1 MSKFFVGID
10 TGGTFTDLVA
20 ADLDS
25 GRYYYHKV
33 PTTTGDP
40 ARGILD
46 GIAEVLDQN
55 AIARRDVAFLVLGTT
70 LATNAVLEGKWA
82 RTGLITT
89 AGFRDVLELA
99 RQRRPHY
106 FNLDIPKP
114 MPPASRDC
122 RLEVS
127 ERVAQDGSVVTPLAE
142 ADVRRAVETLKARK
156 VEAVAICFM
165 HAYANAAHEERA
177 RSLVQSLWPEI
188 YLCTSSE
195 VLGEFREFERFSTAT
210 VNASLMP
217 IMDRTMSQFE
227 AGVAAL
233 GIPNRPRVMQS
244 NGGAVS
250 PGAVRK
256 MPVNTFFSGPA
267 GGVIG
272 TVGLGRQLKAPNL
285 IAFDMGGTSTDVCL
299 IRDGEPAKKSERSMG
314 GFPVRTRSLDIHT
327 IGAGGG
333 SIAWIDAGG
342 LLKVG
347 PQSAGAYPGPAA
359 YGRGGTRATVTDA
372 NVTLGRL
379 SPKSLLGGRMA
390 MHPDKAHAA
399 IDELAKS
406 LGVDSVKAAA
416 GVIEI
421 INVNMMGAVRVIS
434 VEQGEDPRDFTL
446 VAFGGAGPLHAAE
459 VARNMGMGR
468 VLVPP
473 RPGLL
478 SAIGLLHADVRGDFS
493 LTRLLRAE
501 AANLKAFNTG
511 FADLKKRG
519 AAWLRAEGKNEGE
532 QRATFAWFVD
542 LRYFGQN
549 FELIMPLTSERLSAT
564 SLQRLAAAFHRRHQ
578 AFYGYDMPAQPVEI
592 VNLRLVVT
600 AARKALPA
608 ARPLKKIVK
617 KQIVTEK
624 RRVWFA
630 QTGFVQTPVYQRDQL
645 PPGWRSTGPAIIE
658 QMDATT
664 VVPPKAGLRND
675 ALGYLHLTLNDAK
688 ATKATKVVKAVKK

>member
-1 MSKFFVGID
+1 MSKIFVGID

-20 ADLDS
+20 ADLD
-25 GRYYYHKV
+25 GRRTCYHKV

-40 ARGILD
+40 SRGILQ
-46 GIAEVLDQN
+46 GIAELLDQN
-55 AIARRDVAFLVLGTT
+55 SLSRKDVVFLVLGTT

-82 RTGLITT
+82 ATGVITT
-89 AGFRDVLELA
+89 NGFRDVLELA

-114 MPPASRDC
+114 MPPATRDC
-122 RLEVS
+122 RLEVR
-127 ERVAQDGSVVTPLAE
+127 ERVSHDGAVITPLVE
-142 ADVRRAVETLKARK
+142 EDVRRAVEVLKAKK
-156 VEAVAICFM
+156 VEAIAICFM
-165 HAYANAAHEERA
+165 HAYANADHEARA
-177 RSLVQSLWPEI
+177 RALVQALWPEV

-210 VNASLMP
+210 INASLMP
-217 IMDRTMSQFE
+217 VMDRTMAEFE

-233 GIPNRPRVMQS
+233 GIPRVPRVMQS

-256 MPVNTFFSGPA
+256 LPVNTFFSGPA

-272 TVGLGRQLKAPNL
+272 AVSLGRKLKASNL
-285 IAFDMGGTSTDVCL
+285 ITFDMGGTSTDVCL
-299 IRDGEPAKKSERSMG
+299 IKDGEPAKKSERMMG

-333 SIAWIDAGG
+333 SIAWTDAGG

-359 YGRGGTRATVTDA
+359 YGRGGTLATVTDA
-372 NVTLGRL
+372 NVVLGRL
-379 SPKSLLGGRMA
+379 SPQSLLGGRMA
-390 MHPDKAHAA
+390 MHPDKAHVA
-399 IDELAKS
+399 IDTLADA
-406 LGVDSVKAAA
+406 LGVDAVKAAA

-434 VEQGEDPRDFTL
+434 VEQGVDPRDFTL
-446 VAFGGAGPLHAAE
+446 LAFGGAGPLHAAE
-459 VARNMGMGR
+459 VARNMGMGK

-501 AANLKAFNTG
+501 GTNVKAFNAG
-511 FADLKKRG
+511 LADLQKRG
-519 AAWLRAEGKNEGE
+519 AEWLRGEGE
-532 QRATFAWFVD
+532 QKAKFQWFVD

-549 FELIMPLTSERLSAT
+549 FELIMPLAKDSLSAMSLKRLT
-564 SLQRLAAAFHRRHQ
+564 SAFHRRHK
-578 AFYGYDMPAQPVEI
+578 AFYGYDMPTHPVEI

-600 AARKALPA
+600 AARKLPTIVA
-608 ARPLKKIVK
+608 ESIKIIK

-624 RRVWFA
+624 RRAWFA
-630 QTGFVQTPVYQRDQL
+630 ETGFMRTPVVARDAL
-645 PPGWRSTGPAIIE
+645 PAGWRASGPVIIE
-658 QMDATT
+658 QMDATI
-664 VVPPKAGLRND
+664 VVPPKAKVHND
-675 ALGYLHLTLNDAK
+675 ALGYLHIALS
-688 ATKATKVVKAVKK
+688 

>member
-1 MSKFFVGID
+1 MSKLFVGID

-20 ADLDS
+20 ADLGS
-25 GRYYYHKV
+25 GRHYYHKV

-40 ARGILD
+40 ARGILE
-46 GIAEVLDQN
+46 GIAELLDQN
-55 AIARRDVAFLVLGTT
+55 SLARRDVAFLVLGTT

-82 RTGLITT
+82 RTGVITT

-114 MPPASRDC
+114 MPPAPRDC

-127 ERVAQDGSVVTPLAE
+127 ERVAQDGSVVTPLVE
-142 ADVRRAVETLKARK
+142 DDVRRAVAVLKTK
-156 VEAVAICFM
+156 QVEAVAICFM
-165 HAYANAAHEERA
+165 HAYANADHEARTRA
-177 RSLVQSLWPEI
+177 LVKSLWPEI

-217 IMDRTMSQFE
+217 IMDYALSQFE
-227 AGVAAL
+227 KGVAEL
-233 GIPNRPRVMQS
+233 GIPHTPRVMQS

-299 IRDGEPAKKSERSMG
+299 IRDGEPAKKSERQMG
-314 GFPVRTRSLDIHT
+314 GFPVRTRTLDIHT

-406 LGVDSVKAAA
+406 LRVDAVKAAA
-416 GVIEI
+416 GVLEI

-446 VAFGGAGPLHAAE
+446 VAFGGAGPLHAAD
-459 VARNMGMGR
+459 VARNMGMGK

-501 AANLKAFNTG
+501 SANVKAFNAG
-511 FADLKKRG
+511 FADLKQRG
-519 AAWLRAEGKNEGE
+519 VAWLRGEGE
-532 QRATFAWFVD
+532 RESETKAKFEWQVD

-549 FELIMPLTSERLSAT
+549 FELIMPLASDRLSAA
-564 SLQRLAAAFHRRHQ
+564 SLKRLTAAFHRRHK

-600 AARKALPA
+600 AARKSLPVA
-608 ARPLKKIVK
+608 KVNKVVK
-617 KQIVTEK
+617 KHIVTEK
-624 RRVWFA
+624 RRVWFPE
-630 QTGFVQTPVYQRDQL
+630 TGFVQTPVYERDAL
-645 PPGWRSTGPAIIE
+645 PAGWRSTGPAIIE
-658 QMDATT
+658 QMDSTA
-664 VVPPKAGLRND
+664 VVPPKAIIHND
-675 ALGYLHLTLNDAK
+675 ALGYLHLTLAK
-688 ATKATKVVKAVKK
+688 Q

>member
-1 MSKFFVGID
+1 MSKLFVGID

-20 ADLDS
+20 ADLGN
-25 GRYYYHKV
+25 GRHYYHKV

-46 GIAEVLDQN
+46 GIAELLDQN
-55 AIARRDVAFLVLGTT
+55 HIARKDVAFLVLGTT

-82 RTGLITT
+82 RTGVITT
-89 AGFRDVLELA
+89 SGFRDVLELA

-114 MPPASRDC
+114 MPPAPRDC
-122 RLEVS
+122 RLEVN
-127 ERVAQDGSVVTPLAE
+127 ERVAPDGAVVTPLME
-142 ADVRRAVETLKARK
+142 DDVRRAVEVLKTKK

-165 HAYANAAHEERA
+165 HAYANADHEERA
-177 RSLVQSLWPEI
+177 RALVKSLWPEI

-195 VLGEFREFERFSTAT
+195 VLGEFREFERFSTAA

-217 IMDRTMSQFE
+217 IMDHALSQFE
-227 AGVAAL
+227 KGVAAL
-233 GIPNRPRVMQS
+233 GIPHTPRVMQS

-272 TVGLGRQLKAPNL
+272 TVGLGRMLKAPNL

-299 IRDGEPAKKSERSMG
+299 IRDGEPAKKSERQMG
-314 GFPVRTRSLDIHT
+314 GFPVRTRTLDIHT

-359 YGRGGTRATVTDA
+359 YGRGGTKATVTDA

-399 IDELAKS
+399 IDALAKS
-406 LGVDSVKAAA
+406 LRVDAVKAAA
-416 GVIEI
+416 GVLEI

-446 VAFGGAGPLHAAE
+446 VAFGGAGPLHAAD
-459 VARNMGMGR
+459 VARNMGMGK

-501 AANLKAFNTG
+501 SANLKAFNAG
-511 FADLKKRG
+511 FADLKQRG
-519 AAWLRAEGKNEGE
+519 IAWLRGESE
-532 QRATFAWFVD
+532 QRAKFEWQVD

-549 FELIMPLTSERLSAT
+549 FELIMPLASDRLSAA
-564 SLQRLAAAFHRRHQ
+564 SLKRLTTAFHRRHK

-608 ARPLKKIVK
+608 VQKNKKHIN
-617 KQIVTEK
+617 KQLVTEK
-624 RRVWFA
+624 RRVWFPE
-630 QTGFVQTPVYQRDQL
+630 TGFVQTPVYEREQL
-645 PPGWRSTGPAIIE
+645 PPNWRATGPAIIE

-664 VVPPKAGLRND
+664 VVPPKARVHND
-675 ALGYLHLTLNDAK
+675 AVGYLHLTLGDA
-688 ATKATKVVKAVKK
+688 KAVKK

>member
-1 MSKFFVGID
+1 MSKLFVGID

-20 ADLDS
+20 ADLY
-25 GRYYYHKV
+25 GGCYCYHKV

-40 ARGILD
+40 ARGILE
-46 GIAEVLDQN
+46 GIAELLDQN
-55 AIARRDVAFLVLGTT
+55 GIARRDVAFLVLGTT

-82 RTGLITT
+82 ATGVITT
-89 AGFRDVLELA
+89 SGFRDVLELA

-114 MPPASRDC
+114 MPPAARDC
-122 RLEVS
+122 RLEVI
-127 ERVAQDGSVVTPLAE
+127 ERVAQDGSVVTPLNE
-142 ADVRRAVETLKARK
+142 DDVRRAVEILKAKK

-165 HAYANAAHEERA
+165 HAYANADHEERA
-177 RSLVQSLWPEI
+177 CALVKSLWPEI
-188 YLCTSSE
+188 YLCTSND
-195 VLGEFREFERFSTAT
+195 VLGEFREFERFSTAA

-217 IMDRTMSQFE
+217 IMDRTLSQFE
-227 AGVAAL
+227 KGVAAL
-233 GIPNRPRVMQS
+233 GIPNTPRVMQS

-250 PGAVRK
+250 PSAVRK
-256 MPVNTFFSGPA
+256 MPINTFFSGPA

-272 TVGLGRQLKAPNL
+272 SVGLSRQLNAPNL
-285 IAFDMGGTSTDVCL
+285 ITFDMGGTSTDVCL
-299 IRDGEPAKKSERSMG
+299 IRDGEPAKKSERQMG
-314 GFPVRTRSLDIHT
+314 GFPVRTRTLDIHT

-372 NVTLGRL
+372 NVVLGRL

-390 MHPDKAHAA
+390 MHPEKAHAA
-399 IDELAKS
+399 IDDLAKS
-406 LGVDSVKAAA
+406 LRVDSVKAAA

-446 VAFGGAGPLHAAE
+446 MAFGGAGPLHAAD
-459 VARNMGMGR
+459 VARNMGMGK

-501 AANLKAFNTG
+501 STNVKAFNTG

-519 AAWLRAEGKNEGE
+519 AEWLRGEGE
-532 QRATFAWFVD
+532 RKAKFEWFVD

-549 FELIMPLTSERLSAT
+549 FELIMPLAQDSLNAASLKRLS
-564 SLQRLAAAFHRRHQ
+564 SAFHRRHKT
-578 AFYGYDMPAQPVEI
+578 FYGYDMPAQPVEI

-600 AARKALPA
+600 ATRQLLPA
-608 ARPLKKIVK
+608 ARKIKNIVQ
-617 KQIVTEK
+617 KQILIEK

-630 QTGFVQTPVYQRDQL
+630 ESGFVQTPVYERDQL
-645 PPGWRSTGPAIIE
+645 PAGWRSTGPAIIE

-664 VVPPKAGLRND
+664 VVPPKAKVHSD
-675 ALGYLHLTLNDAK
+675 ALGYLHIALK
-688 ATKATKVVKAVKK
+688 

>member
-1 MSKFFVGID
+1 LSKYFVGID

-20 ADLDS
+20 ADT
-25 GRYYYHKV
+25 GGKRHCYHKV

-46 GIAEVLDQN
+46 GIAELLDQN
-55 AIARRDVAFLVLGTT
+55 AIACRDVAFLVLGTT

-114 MPPASRDC
+114 MPPAPRDC
-122 RLEVS
+122 RLEVN
-127 ERVAQDGSVVTPLAE
+127 ERVAYDGSVVTPLAE
-142 ADVRRAVETLKARK
+142 DDVRRAVATLQAKQ
-156 VEAVAICFM
+156 VQAVAICFM
-165 HAYANAAHEERA
+165 HAYANADHEERA
-177 RSLVQSLWPEI
+177 RELVKSLWPEI
-188 YLCTSSE
+188 YLCTSNA

-217 IMDRTMSQFE
+217 IMDAYMQRFE
-227 AGVAAL
+227 RGVADL
-233 GIPNRPRVMQS
+233 GIRCVPRVMQS

-256 MPVNTFFSGPA
+256 LPVNTFFSGPA

-272 TVGLGRQLKAPNL
+272 SVRLGRRLTAPNL
-285 IAFDMGGTSTDVCL
+285 ITFDMGGTSTDVCL
-299 IRDGEPAKKSERSMG
+299 IRDGEPAKKSERQMG
-314 GFPVRTRSLDIHT
+314 GFPVRTRTLDIHT

-359 YGRGGTRATVTDA
+359 YGRGGDKATVTDA
-372 NVTLGRL
+372 NVVLGRL
-379 SPKSLLGGRMA
+379 SPKSLLGGRMT
-390 MHPDKAHAA
+390 MHPDKARTA
-399 IDELAKS
+399 IGELARS
-406 LGVDSVKAAA
+406 LGVDAIKAAA
-416 GVIEI
+416 GVLEI

-446 VAFGGAGPLHAAE
+446 VAFGGAGPLHAAD
-459 VARNMGMGR
+459 VARNMGMGK

-501 AANLKAFNTG
+501 VAHLKAFNAG

-519 AAWLRAEGKNEGE
+519 AAWLRAEGRNEGG
-532 QRATFAWFVD
+532 RKAKYDWSVD

-549 FELIMPLTSERLSAT
+549 FELIMPLAQERLTAPG
-564 SLQRLAAAFHRRHQ
+564 LARLVRAFHKRHK
-578 AFYGYDMPAQPVEI
+578 AFYGYDMPAQPVEV
-592 VNLRLVVT
+592 VNLRLTVT
-600 AARKALPA
+600 AARKAPSA
-608 ARPLKKIVK
+608 ARTSKKIVK
-617 KQIVTEK
+617 NQILIEK

-630 QTGFVQTPVYQRDQL
+630 GNGFVPTPVYAREHL
-645 PPGWRSTGPAIIE
+645 PAGWRARGPAIIE

-664 VVPPKAGLRND
+664 VVPPRATIHND
-675 ALGYLHLTLNDAK
+675 ALGFLHMTLPAN
-688 ATKATKVVKAVKK
+688 T